1 MSASNPESI
10 SDIETSEIDLTSAE
24 MALVAAEAIDDKK
37 GTDVAI
43 LDVGE
48 LLRIA
53 DVFVIATG
61 SSRRQVQAMAEEV
74 ADQLRLF
81 DRRPLRVEGKEVG
94 DWVLVDYGD
103 LIVHLFQPE
112 PRDFYSLERLWGD
125 APRIAW
131 EPQEPVEGLT
141 ESVESS

>member
-1 MSASNPESI
+1 MNTITDQNSITTELDLSPE
-10 SDIETSEIDLTSAE
+10 E
-24 MALVAAEAIDDKK
+24 MAVAAAEAIDDKR
-37 GTDVAI
+37 GADVVI

-61 SSRRQVQAMAEEV
+61 TSKRQIQSLAEEV
-74 ADQLRLF
+74 EDQLTLY
-81 DRRPLRVEGKEVG
+81 DRKPLRVEGKDHG

-103 LIVHLFQPE
+103 LVVHLFQPE
-112 PRDFYSLERLWGD
+112 SRKFYSLERLWGD

-131 EPQEPVEGLT
+131 EPYIPPD
-141 ESVESS
+141 